1 MRGLQ
6 DDGGAETSR
15 LTTAATGSP
24 EEVFSGDSAAKK
36 VPGFVMNVLSG
47 FLIKSGL
54 LHDGDWKLCLYYCS
68 AIANEIRKIIENL
81 YSY

>member
-24 EEVFSGDSAAKK
+24 EVVFSVSAAKN
-36 VPGFVMNVLSG
+36 VPGFVMKVLSG
-47 FLIKSGL
+47 FLRKSRS
-54 LHDGDWKLCLYYCS
+54 LHHGD
-68 AIANEIRKIIENL
+68 
-81 YSY
+81 